1 MYIESVKDFLTLIL
15 SFCNSKKFMYY
26 VYILI
31 SLKDRKFYV
40 GSTED
45 LVRRISEHKKGKVK
59 STKNRLPI
67 KLTCYEAYNFK
78 EEMIAREKFL
88 KAVMAEN
95 D

>member
-1 MYIESVKDFLTLIL
+1 MLGESSLI
-15 SFCNSKKFMYY
+15 CKFMYY

-45 LVRRISEHKKGKVK
+45 LIRRINEHKNGKVK

-67 KLTCYEAYNFK
+67 KLVCYEAYNFK
-78 EEMIAREKFL
+78 EEMLAREKFL
-88 KAVMAEN
+88 KSS
-95 D
+95 DGRKGLRKRLTRSLII

>member
-1 MYIESVKDFLTLIL
+1 
-15 SFCNSKKFMYY
+15 MYY

-45 LVRRISEHKKGKVK
+45 LVRRINEHKKGKVK

-67 KLTCYEAYNFK
+67 KLACYEAYNFK
-78 EEMIAREKFL
+78 EEMSAREKFL
-88 KAVMAEN
+88 KSS
-95 D
+95 DGRKGLRKRLTKSLII